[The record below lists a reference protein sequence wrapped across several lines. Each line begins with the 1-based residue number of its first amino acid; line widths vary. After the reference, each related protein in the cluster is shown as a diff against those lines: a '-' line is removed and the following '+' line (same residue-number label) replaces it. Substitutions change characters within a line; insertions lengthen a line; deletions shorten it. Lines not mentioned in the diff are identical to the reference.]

1 MADLLFELKNAVGDI
16 GLITGE
22 DVRQRPGDWRGATQ
36 CQAKAIIRP
45 ASTREVSQVAEICHR
60 HRQPVIAAGGLTG
73 LVHGVD
79 AGPDEIVL
87 SLERMTA
94 IENIDPVGR
103 TMTVQA
109 GAPLEKVQNAA
120 TDAGLHYAVDL
131 GARGSATIGGNIST
145 NAGGNQVLRYG
156 MTREQV
162 LGLEAVLADG
172 TVISS
177 MNRLLKNNSGY
188 DLKQLFIGTEG
199 TLGIVTR
206 AVLKLAPQPHEARTA
221 FLACD
226 DFDAVARNFSTL
238 GTNYGPALTSF
249 EVMWD
254 NYYDLIVAG
263 SDRHQAPVP
272 HGHKFYIIVEANMED
287 EARFASALE
296 TNIEA
301 GLIADAAIA
310 QSGAQRGAMW
320 AIRDDII
327 GLMTAMLPGAVFD
340 VSLPITEMAGYAE
353 EVTSKVASAWGVGA
367 RTVIFG
373 HLGDGNLH
381 IVISAPEWDETMIR
395 QCEEFVY
402 APLARFGG
410 AISAEH
416 GIGLEKREYLKLS
429 RSADEIALMRRL
441 KLALDPAEILNPGKV
456 FTTHS

>member
-1 MADLLFELKNAVGDI
+1 MSDLLDEIKNVVGDN
-16 GLITGE
+16 GLITGDE
-22 DVRQRPGDWRGATQ
+22 VRQRPGDWRGETR
-36 CQAKAIIRP
+36 CQAKAIVRP
-45 ASTREVSQVAEICHR
+45 SSTGEVSQVVEICYR
-60 HRQPVIAAGGLTG
+60 HRQPLVAAGGLTG

-79 AGPDEIVL
+79 AGPDEIML
-87 SLERMTA
+87 SFERMTA
-94 IENIDPVGR
+94 IENIDAVGR

-120 TDAGLHYAVDL
+120 RDAGLHYAVDL

-206 AVLKLAPQPHEARTA
+206 AVLKLAPQPHQPRTA

-226 DFDAVARNFSTL
+226 SFEAVACNFSTL
-238 GTNYGPALTSF
+238 GESYGPALTSF

-254 NYYDLIVAG
+254 NYYDLIVAK

-272 HGHKFYIIVEANMED
+272 HGHKFYIIVEANLDD
-287 EARFASALE
+287 EARFAGALE
-296 TNIEA
+296 TNIDS

-310 QSGAQRGAMW
+310 QSGPQRDAMW

-327 GLMTAMLPGAVFD
+327 GLMMAMLPGAVFD
-340 VSLPITEMAGYAE
+340 VSLPITEMAAYAE
-353 EVTSKVASAWGVGA
+353 DVSTKVSSTFGEGA

-373 HLGDGNLH
+373 HIGDGNLH
-381 IVISAPEWDETMIR
+381 IVISAPEWDETKIR
-395 QCEEFVY
+395 QSEEIVY
-402 APLARFGG
+402 APLSAIGG

-416 GIGLEKREYLKLS
+416 GIGIEKRDYLALS

-441 KLALDPAEILNPGKV
+441 KAALDPAGILNPGKV
-456 FTTHS
+456 FTAQG